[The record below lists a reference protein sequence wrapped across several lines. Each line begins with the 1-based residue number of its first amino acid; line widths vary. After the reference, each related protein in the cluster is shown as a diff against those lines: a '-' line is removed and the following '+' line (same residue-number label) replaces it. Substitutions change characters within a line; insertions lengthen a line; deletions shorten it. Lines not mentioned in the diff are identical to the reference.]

1 MEQGDDS
8 IAHAEINTEIVVREE
23 SDDDGQDLFN
33 AAAQRRVVSSA
44 GLLDLLRLLSSA
56 RQRMSGFKVH
66 ICFPSCL
73 A

>member
-1 MEQGDDS
+1 MEQGDDG
-8 IAHAEINTEIVVREE
+8 IVHAEVETEIVVREE

-44 GLLDLLRLLSSA
+44 GLLDHLRLLSSA
-56 RQRMSGFKVH
+56 RQRMSGLKVH
-66 ICFPSCL
+66 ICSPACL